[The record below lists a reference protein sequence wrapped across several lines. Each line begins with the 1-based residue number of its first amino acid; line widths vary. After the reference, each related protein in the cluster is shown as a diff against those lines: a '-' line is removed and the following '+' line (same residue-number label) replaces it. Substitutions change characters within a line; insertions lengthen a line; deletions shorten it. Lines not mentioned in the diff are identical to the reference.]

1 VAGFLIA
8 TGQVILIPLIIL
20 AWKGKESEYVKFHA
34 QESLNFQI
42 SMAIYCVFGLS
53 GRLWLCIPCCGSVQ
67 MTSRGMMM

>member
-1 VAGFLIA
+1 
-8 TGQVILIPLIIL
+8 
-20 AWKGKESEYVKFHA
+20 VKFHA